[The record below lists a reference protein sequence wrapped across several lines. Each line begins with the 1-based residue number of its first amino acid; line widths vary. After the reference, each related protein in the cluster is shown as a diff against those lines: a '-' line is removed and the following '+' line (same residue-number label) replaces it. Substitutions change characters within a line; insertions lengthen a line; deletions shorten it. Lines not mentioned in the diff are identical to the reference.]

1 MIRVNSVHPGLT
13 MTPLIQ
19 EGLADY
25 VNMGLWDDV
34 EAAEKGIAAMG
45 SLGISSQPEDTAHSF
60 VYLASDEARFVTGAS
75 LNHNGF
81 IGKVY

>member
-1 MIRVNSVHPGLT
+1 MIRVNSVHPSLT

-19 EGLADY
+19 QGLADY
-25 VNMGLWDDV
+25 LNMGLWDDV
-34 EAAEKGIAAMG
+34 EAAEEGIAAMG
-45 SLGISSQPEDTAHSF
+45 PLGISSQSEDTAHSF